1 MQAEGHRF
9 DPGTL
14 HRSVKRLRRLRSI
27 PPAPAI
33 VVNSPTMG
41 DGKSPTVGVAVPKRT
56 AQDDPMRIARRNRQ
70 ESRTALA
77 PSKVNTYREQQLREL
92 LDVSR
97 RPEVKLSVSQVEAL
111 LLWQETPGNDVRRL
125 LATLESD
132 QRLAVLRNAAHQPGP
147 SAA

>member
-1 MQAEGHRF
+1 
-9 DPGTL
+9 
-14 HRSVKRLRRLRSI
+14 
-27 PPAPAI
+27 
-33 VVNSPTMG
+33 
-41 DGKSPTVGVAVPKRT
+41 
-56 AQDDPMRIARRNRQ
+56 
-70 ESRTALA
+70 
-77 PSKVNTYREQQLREL
+77 VNTYREQQLREL

-111 LLWQETPGNDVRRL
+111 LMWQETPGNDVRRL